1 MRMLNLKDSI
11 GVDLKKLELKDVDL
25 KLEDLRGADL
35 KLEERSKEK
44 NY

>member
-1 MRMLNLKDSI
+1 MLNLKDSI